1 MSSILLL
8 SKRCSESL
16 AREGRGRSHLLL
28 ETESLTSSLSSF
40 YYLTANHS
48 SPTFI
53 SQVLLLFFAVIS
65 LALGLYTDFGADP
78 EQVPCA
84 DPPPGQEG
92 CNAAKVSR
100 RKEGS

>member
-8 SKRCSESL
+8 SKRSSESGKGRT
-16 AREGRGRSHLLL
+16 REIKLVSRDGVIDQIA
-28 ETESLTSSLSSF
+28 SSF
-40 YYLTANHS
+40 YYVISNPSL
-48 SPTFI
+48 TFI
-53 SQVLLLFFAVIS
+53 SKVLLLFFAVIS

-92 CNAAKVSR
+92 CNAAKVSPK
-100 RKEGS
+100 RKRL